1 MMRWRALVAAGAVA
15 LATTTSSTTASAA
28 GPQVAFDTSMGRI
41 VVELDPERAPV
52 TCRNFLAYVAE
63 GHYDGTLV
71 HRVVEGFVIQGGGLT
86 PDMKEKPTHPPIV
99 NEARSPV
106 TGGLSNQPGT
116 IAMAREA
123 AVDSATAQWFINVAD
138 NSRLDHVDVPE
149 GGVTVTRRAGDMFV
163 PRSEADRVFGYA
175 VFGHVVDGMDVVERM
190 RHVAVHTVEAGE
202 TYENVPI
209 EPIVIKKAV
218 LLPSTH

>member
-1 MMRWRALVAAGAVA
+1 MTRWRALVAAGLVA
-15 LATTTSSTTASAA
+15 LATAASSTASAA
-28 GPQVAFDTSMGRI
+28 GPQVAFDTTMGRI

-71 HRVVEGFVIQGGGLT
+71 HRVVEGFVIQGGGLA
-86 PDMKEKPTHPPIV
+86 PDMKEKPTHPAIV
-99 NEARSPV
+99 NEARSPAG
-106 TGGLSNQPGT
+106 GGLSNQPGT

-149 GGVTVTRRAGDMFV
+149 GGATVTRRGSERFV
-163 PRSEADRVFGYA
+163 PRSEADSVFGYA